1 MCHSSGCSPI
11 SCVHHSAILQSP
23 AQHAVVPQR
32 GGSTFVRCHLMTT
45 LCTVGLRLVSR
56 ELRAMKRRLFLIL
69 TLIRHRGDVKARLLR
84 HWLAGSICQSPTR
97 LPWPSPCKLF
107 GGRSVGEAQFRP
119 GTSSRMGVPR
129 GRSDDHFRVGSGRCG
144 SASGRPTTGVIAEG
158 PPVFHVLNV
167 LFPLLSCPA
176 SFSSPALL
184 SSSPACFPL
193 LCVFH
198 LLFFSHSCFLLRFFF
213 PPYCFGLIFLRLVFP
228 FFSPLC
234 FPVPFWVWLSPF
246 LSGCV
251 FLFHV
256 SDANSAL
263 QEVSNQHFQKQFV
276 LTLCN
281 PHLLEAKR
289 LLPIDV
295 LVQAKPDSSPRHD
308 ATSLAAGSQHETAN
322 ALGLKETSTLMVLL
336 KTLVRFV
343 HTERNDAL
351 CYTFSFELKQH

>member
-107 GGRSVGEAQFRP
+107 GGRSAGEAQFRP

-176 SFSSPALL
+176 SFSSPPALL

-198 LLFFSHSCFLLRFFF
+198 LLFFFPIRVFFSASF
-213 PPYCFGLIFLRLVFP
+213 SPPYCFGLIF
-228 FFSPLC
+228 SPLS
-234 FPVPFWVWLSPF
+234 FPVLFPALFSRSFLGVGCLRSFLGVFSCSTSPTPTQHCRKCQINTFKNNSCSPF
-246 LSGCV
+246 AIHICWKPSV
-251 FLFHV
+251 F
-256 SDANSAL
+256 
-263 QEVSNQHFQKQFV
+263 FQSMFSFKRS
-276 LTLCN
+276 LT
-281 PHLLEAKR
+281 
-289 LLPIDV
+289 
-295 LVQAKPDSSPRHD
+295 QAHAMTPRHWLLD
-308 ATSLAAGSQHETAN
+308 L
-322 ALGLKETSTLMVLL
+322 STKLLMLL
-336 KTLVRFV
+336 
-343 HTERNDAL
+343 D
-351 CYTFSFELKQH
+351 